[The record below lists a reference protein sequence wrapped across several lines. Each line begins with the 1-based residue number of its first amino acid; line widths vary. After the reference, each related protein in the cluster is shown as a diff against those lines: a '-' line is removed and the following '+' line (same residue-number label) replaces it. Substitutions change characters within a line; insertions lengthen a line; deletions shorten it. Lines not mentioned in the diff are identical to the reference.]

1 MPSNPCDSSI
11 ALKATINALSKKHK
25 QLFLECEQSKYQTL
39 SQIFGSDKA
48 KNKDLIQVLQ
58 KYYTEQKE
66 KDPNFKLSF
75 NQFVELFPRDSS
87 LSGNN
92 FRRQHVFEQLCRIL
106 LFFGYDNGVY
116 GKQKQFFKKLE
127 DYHKSTDTGI
137 KTSELLNEQINEG
150 SRAGSV
156 DIFFKILEDGNENT
170 GDFYCEKSHRK
181 NTDTDVSSNKKDT
194 YILVQNKFYSRE
206 STDISKY
213 DAPKMFSRASKIL
226 EQDRFKI
233 VLMVN
238 SKQVLDSK
246 LRNYDKSGIE
256 ILGIGEL
263 DEWFQKFLND
273 LRINEDIVFLE
284 PDKFSSKKY
293 LLPRF
298 HQKLFIEST
307 LRQYNRPGKEKRQ
320 KFIWGAV
327 PRSGKSYIIGGFI
340 ARRINEGIKND
351 IVIILGAK
359 AETEKQFSDLFTEFE
374 DFNNYGIIKQNG
386 KVERESKNG
395 KYVYLMS
402 QEFLKVNK
410 PKLKTKEAEKNKDLK
425 KKKKGLLSP
434 SELEDLRN
442 LEQDKK
448 QLQKSKYVFDN
459 AIIKKLSG
467 LFANKKC
474 DLYFDEIHKGGST
487 DKSKEIIQAF
497 LKHDPNMI
505 DVFIMV
511 TATFAKPT
519 IAYEDILGYHSP
531 VVLQWNYEDQ
541 QLMKDIDTNS
551 VNIEMLKQSRGSE
564 IESNVFDELL
574 KENQEQYGEDYLTVL
589 ANEYRKNPELVMI
602 NPSTIDSLKAPNY
615 FKDRDITDTM
625 FKLSE
630 TAVDYTSQ
638 NFEPS
643 SIFEKS
649 SHVSQLLKFL
659 TDTGG
664 LYHYLEHH
672 ISPEMKLGVF
682 DKKPT
687 QLWFLPITDLFNN
700 KPTPKYPSN
709 LLTKSGT
716 PTKNTTEE
724 ETDVQPED
732 GDEKGAEGV
741 PHIEPITRGL
751 ALAILKNPK
760 FKDNYNVLVVHN
772 NGKLFKASGIE
783 ENPEYKD
790 RIKCSS
796 QDKYKGK
803 SLVDIIKQYE
813 TDSHGKEERKGL
825 IILTGSKLRLGV
837 SLPCVD
843 IALNFDNVQSID
855 SNYQTMFRVLTE
867 RRDGTKKYGYYVDF
881 NLERTKQ
888 FVYDYSVVYS
898 NKVKKI
904 SSTEDL
910 KSQISNIYE
919 LFNFNGIS
927 FSSDLKT
934 TAKMYQ
940 ELMVTLGLDDSN
952 LKKMYLENYERTFGK
967 ILLKY
972 DLSNF
977 KEISP
982 LVKGIFSGKD
992 DKVSVKEKGS
1002 NKTGAEKFEH
1012 EPRPGP
1018 KPHEEVE
1025 PGGGEVTPEE
1035 PKKPEEEED
1044 SIKIVKAL
1052 KKLIPAI
1059 VALLAIFSD
1068 NSAKNTNNDY
1078 KCSSLEECFDE
1089 SVKRVTELREL
1100 CSCETP
1106 RKHPIACYISKFKKI
1121 STENL
1126 KKVLKNLKKN
1136 IFEQRELEEVKKHLI
1151 ILYDSI
1157 RSDFKM
1163 SGGYSNTNYLKN
1175 TKKIYRGGSR
1185 ETNNTRS
1192 SKKLIHKMTA
1202 QDISNKIS
1210 TYLPIR
1216 SEMKD
1221 KFGEVFTPKE
1231 LIEEMMNKLREIDP
1245 SVFKNPHLRWLD
1257 PANGTGN
1264 FPMVVFE
1271 MLNDGLKDYNKED
1284 LDLRDEKTRKNHIIK
1299 NMLYMVELQPDNVL
1313 VSQKI
1318 FGKDANIFCGSFLP
1332 KKEGDSPIWLGFFKD
1347 TKTGVPIE
1355 KFDIIMGNPPY
1366 QQKNSK
1372 GQTINSNK
1380 KLYAD
1385 FIGKSLDVIKN
1396 NGYLL
1401 FVIPNNFF
1409 SGKNNKFYTNII
1421 QNELLVINNDKI
1433 TSKYFPNVGQDILYF
1448 IMKNKIKDKTQ
1459 PFFTNVIFNSL
1470 NNKINIRD
1478 IEINPINY
1486 WNEHT
1491 ENIFIKLIND
1501 TKFEDIKYTRNG
1513 EPDVNTNV
1521 LVLNQIDWRI
1531 DPVLEFKNNV
1541 TQNNFYY
1548 ISTDENMK
1556 KLYTF
1561 FMSPLYKF
1569 VNIVSKTSKYRKN
1582 PKYINLQKILSR
1594 TEKITFD
1601 SIYNIF
1607 NINKTEQ
1614 KIINK
1619 VIEILS
1625 TKKTYSKPVSK
1636 TEELTSK
1643 MTSKSTSSPK
1653 TAKVN
1658 SKVPSKPP
1666 SPPKTVKITSRTAK
1680 VTSKVPSKAPSAPKT
1695 GTTFKYV
1702 PYENKELKGALKIDG
1717 VTDTFGPEDEKKAL
1731 CSKMPECTGLLGN
1744 KTSKKFKLRKGKKL
1758 MDSPGKYTLKKET
1771 V

>member
-11 ALKATINALSKKHK
+11 ALKATINALSKKQK
-25 QLFLECEQSKYQTL
+25 ELFLECEQSKYQTL
-39 SQIFGSDKA
+39 TEYFTSDKA
-48 KNKDLIQVLQ
+48 TNKDLIQALQ
-58 KYYTEQKE
+58 QYYTEQKTIN
-66 KDPNFKLSF
+66 PNFKLSF

-410 PKLKTKEAEKNKDLK
+410 PKLKAEEAERYKDLK

-519 IAYEDILGYHSP
+519 IAYEDILGSHSP

-541 QLMKDIDTNS
+541 QLMKDIDTNR

-760 FKDNYNVLVVHN
+760 FKANYNVLVVHN

-813 TDSHGKEERKGL
+813 TDSQGKEERKGL

-952 LKKMYLENYERTFGK
+952 LKKMYLKNYERTFGK

-1044 SIKIVKAL
+1044 SIKIIKTL

-1068 NSAKNTNNDY
+1068 NSAENTNNDY
-1078 KCSSLEECFDE
+1078 KCSSLEECFNV
-1089 SVKRVTELREL
+1089 SLKRVTELREL

-1121 STENL
+1121 SPEEL
-1126 KKVLKNLKKN
+1126 KKVLKNLKEN
-1136 IFEQRELEEVKKHLI
+1136 IFEHRELEEVKKHLI

-1163 SGGYSNTNYLKN
+1163 SGGYTNTNYLKN

-1185 ETNNTRS
+1185 ETNNTRAL

-1202 QDISNKIS
+1202 QEITKNIA

-1231 LIEEMMNKLREIDP
+1231 LIEEMMNKLREIDS

-1271 MLNDGLKDYNKED
+1271 MLNDGLKDYNKGD

-1332 KKEGDSPIWLGFFKD
+1332 EKEGDSPKWLGFFKD
-1347 TKTGVPIE
+1347 TKTDAVID

-1366 QQKNSK
+1366 NESSVGRSGKTHLDNE
-1372 GQTINSNK
+1372 
-1380 KLYAD
+1380 
-1385 FIGKSLDVIKN
+1385 FIFHSLDNLKLNGYLVFVTKTGWRSRFIKNKINPIFNQLKTKSILYSEVFDFKNNPFNANVLTNFFVIKN
-1396 NGYLL
+1396 QIKTTNKKIFFKIGNENLYNALPDDMNLYFLPRNYLFTL
-1401 FVIPNNFF
+1401 KKLRDKYGDLSYITRKIPKTQNFILISHRTGEVLNKLPKNYKNDEFYCIENPNKYMKIFFNNYFKDMRHIGRF
-1409 SGKNNKFYTNII
+1409 TGFA
-1421 QNELLVINNDKI
+1421 
-1433 TSKYFPNVGQDILYF
+1433 TSKSLFYDIPDF
-1448 IMKNKIKDKTQ
+1448 NKIKDDSE
-1459 PFFTNVIFNSL
+1459 V
-1470 NNKINIRD
+1470 
-1478 IEINPINY
+1478 
-1486 WNEHT
+1486 
-1491 ENIFIKLIND
+1491 
-1501 TKFEDIKYTRNG
+1501 
-1513 EPDVNTNV
+1513 
-1521 LVLNQIDWRI
+1521 DWK
-1531 DPVLEFKNNV
+1531 E
-1541 TQNNFYY
+1541 
-1548 ISTDENMK
+1548 
-1556 KLYTF
+1556 
-1561 FMSPLYKF
+1561 F
-1569 VNIVSKTSKYRKN
+1569 VNEDGTVKRMS
-1582 PKYINLQKILSR
+1582 
-1594 TEKITFD
+1594 
-1601 SIYNIF
+1601 
-1607 NINKTEQ
+1607 
-1614 KIINK
+1614 
-1619 VIEILS
+1619 
-1625 TKKTYSKPVSK
+1625 
-1636 TEELTSK
+1636 
-1643 MTSKSTSSPK
+1643 SSPK
-1653 TAKVN
+1653 
-1658 SKVPSKPP
+1658 
-1666 SPPKTVKITSRTAK
+1666 TAK
-1680 VTSKVPSKAPSAPKT
+1680 VTSKVPSKPPGPPKTAKVTSKVPSKEPSAPKT